1 MNKPFG
7 LYCDI
12 LLWLH
17 SVITGLTLVP
27 RHAAHCIIA
36 SFFFLLHP
44 AGCWGMGE
52 MKNTVQPVSL
62 IAIKLLWL
70 YNTSGPPVLS
80 VKNTEQQVRPGETR
94 DMNSDWA
101 NFPVI
106 SYCALV
112 CVQNVMLQSLIRV
125 DCLCWYR
132 KIHSN
137 SVTHWVFLQDNTE
150 AGKSVSVFFFL
161 ERTNDQWRPVGLWN
175 NIARIKKSIEQRAQ
189 SMQPHCWTLYN

>member
-1 MNKPFG
+1 MVYTVTF
-7 LYCDI
+7 CFDCT
-12 LLWLH
+12 LLLQVSHWFPDMLH
-17 SVITGLTLVP
+17 TVLLLL
-27 RHAAHCIIA
+27 
-36 SFFFLLHP
+36 FFFTASCRLLGDGGDEEHC
-44 AGCWGMGE
+44 AAI
-52 MKNTVQPVSL
+52 VSL

-125 DCLCWYR
+125 DCLC
-132 KIHSN
+132 
-137 SVTHWVFLQDNTE
+137 
-150 AGKSVSVFFFL
+150 
-161 ERTNDQWRPVGLWN
+161 
-175 NIARIKKSIEQRAQ
+175 
-189 SMQPHCWTLYN
+189 

>member
-150 AGKSVSVFFFL
+150 AGKSVSVFFFFRK
-161 ERTNDQWRPVGLWN
+161 EQWPVKAGGSLKQYCQDKE
-175 NIARIKKSIEQRAQ
+175 IY
-189 SMQPHCWTLYN
+189 WTESTKHAASLLDSL

>member
-1 MNKPFG
+1 M
-7 LYCDI
+7 LHTV
-12 LLWLH
+12 LLL
-17 SVITGLTLVP
+17 L
-27 RHAAHCIIA
+27 
-36 SFFFLLHP
+36 FFFTASCRLLGDGGDEEHC
-44 AGCWGMGE
+44 AAI
-52 MKNTVQPVSL
+52 VSL

>member
-112 CVQNVMLQSLIRV
+112 YVQNVMLQSLIRV

-150 AGKSVSVFFFL
+150 AGKSVSVFFF
-161 ERTNDQWRPVGLWN
+161 
-175 NIARIKKSIEQRAQ
+175 
-189 SMQPHCWTLYN
+189 

>member
-1 MNKPFG
+1 MTF
-7 LYCDI
+7 CFDCT
-12 LLWLH
+12 LLLQVSHWFPDMLH
-17 SVITGLTLVP
+17 TVLLLL
-27 RHAAHCIIA
+27 
-36 SFFFLLHP
+36 FFFLLRP

-101 NFPVI
+101 NFSVI

-112 CVQNVMLQSLIRV
+112 CMQNVMLQSLIRV
-125 DCLCWYR
+125 YCLCWYR

-137 SVTHWVFLQDNTE
+137 SVTHCVLLQDNTE
-150 AGKSVSVFFFL
+150 VGKSVSVFFSQKGPMTSEGRWVFETIL
-161 ERTNDQWRPVGLWN
+161 PG
-175 NIARIKKSIEQRAQ
+175 
-189 SMQPHCWTLYN
+189 